1 MIKYDHPYRTAMDVL
16 SKNQPPKYTQIAELL
31 RRRIARGVWRTGDR
45 LPANEAL
52 MKEFDVSRI
61 TIREALGLLIN
72 ENLIEARQG
81 AGTFVRSIPDERKRW
96 LTVETSLSELVEAY
110 RDTSPELLNLEE
122 NSSAPALM
130 EADGKP
136 APNYFFMRRV
146 HSKNGSPYAVIS
158 LYLDKRVFRQH
169 PTRFRKE
176 PVIPILAK
184 MKNPSVAKARQT
196 LTIGTA
202 EADVARYLQIGLN
215 APVAEV
221 RRVFTAPDR
230 TVIYLAEV
238 TYRGDFIRLEMDL
251 TP

>member
-1 MIKYDHPYRTAMDVL
+1 MDVL
-16 SKNQPPKYTQIAELL
+16 SVNALPKYTQIAELL
-31 RRRIARGVWRTGDR
+31 RRRIARGVWRKGDR

-81 AGTFVRSIPDERKRW
+81 AGTFVRSVPLERNRW
-96 LTVETSLSELVEAY
+96 LSVETNLSELVEAY
-110 RDTSPELLNLEE
+110 RDTSPEMLNLEE
-122 NSSAPALM
+122 NSSAPALTS
-130 EADGKP
+130 ADGKA
-136 APNYFFMRRV
+136 APNYFFMRRL
-146 HSKNGSPYAVIS
+146 HSRNGSPYAVIS

-169 PTRFRKE
+169 PARFRKE

-184 MKNPSVAKARQT
+184 MKNPSIAKAHQT

-202 EADVARYLQIGLN
+202 EADIAKHLRIGLN

-221 RRVFTAPDR
+221 RRVFTSADR

>member
-1 MIKYDHPYRTAMDVL
+1 MDIL
-16 SKNQPPKYTQIAELL
+16 STSALPKYMQIAELL

-45 LPANEAL
+45 LPTNEAL

-72 ENLIEARQG
+72 EKLIEARQG
-81 AGTFVRSIPDERKRW
+81 TGTFIRGVPPERNRW
-96 LTVETSLSELVEAY
+96 LSVETSLSELVEAY
-110 RDTSPELLNLEE
+110 RDTSPELLTLEE
-122 NSSAPALM
+122 NSSAPALT

-136 APNYFFMRRV
+136 ARNYFFMRRV
-146 HSKNGSPYAVIS
+146 HSRNGSPYAVIS

-184 MKNPSVAKARQT
+184 MKEPSIAKAHQT

-202 EADVARYLQIGLN
+202 EADVAKHLKIGLN

-221 RRVFTAPDR
+221 RRVFTSADR
-230 TVIYLAEV
+230 TIIYLAEV
-238 TYRGDFIRLEMDL
+238 TYCADFIRLEMDL
-251 TP
+251 TPLS